1 LTRAEIWG
9 ILADWIEELRD
20 RFNLRTIDDL
30 LRKVKELQ
38 KQSIKGIPKDIVN
51 SSKKDL
57 TTRG

>member
-1 LTRAEIWG
+1 MTRAQIWG
-9 ILADWIEELRD
+9 ILADWIEGLRD

-38 KQSIKGIPKDIVN
+38 KQSTQGIDGNIVN

-57 TTRG
+57 TKTK

>member
-1 LTRAEIWG
+1 MTRAEMWG

-30 LRKVKELQ
+30 LSKVKELQ
-38 KQSIKGIPKDIVN
+38 KQSIKGTPKDIVS

-57 TTRG
+57 TKTK